1 MWTMEPLAKTTPSR
15 RTLWQLVPQTLRY
28 ARFNRHEIAGSLG
41 DLGTFLPLLVG
52 MSAQNGL
59 NFASALFFAGLFNI
73 VTGLTFSIPMAVQP
87 MKAIAAVALTEG
99 LTTPDSCC
107 GSDGQSHHSHLGI
120 IRRDQL
126 AQSDCAPLCGAR
138 FATGTGPDTPHEGDA
153 DGFGHPAMVGTG

>member
-99 LTTPDSCC
+99 LTTPRFLLRERRSVSSFSSWDYPA
-107 GSDGQSHHSHLGI
+107 GSTGSIGLCPA
-120 IRRDQL
+120 L
-126 AQSDCAPLCGAR
+126 WCAVCNWHWA
-138 FATGTGPDTPHEGDA
+138 
-153 DGFGHPAMVGTG
+153 